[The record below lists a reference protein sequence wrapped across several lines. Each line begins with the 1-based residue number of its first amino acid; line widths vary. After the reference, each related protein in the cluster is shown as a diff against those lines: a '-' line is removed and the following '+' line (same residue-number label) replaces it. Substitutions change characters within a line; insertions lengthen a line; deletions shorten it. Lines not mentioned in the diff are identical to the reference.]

1 METAVYEREIV
12 GGDAYGNLIFFLFL
26 EQTQFV
32 VVQIYIVNALRIDC
46 GYSRNQLYLTWS
58 YLVTLIILFGNFYV
72 KSYRTKNNNKD
83 GFSEKK
89 NNELKKSE

>member
-1 METAVYEREIV
+1 MVT
-12 GGDAYGNLIFFLFL
+12 LFFFLFL

-46 GYSRNQLYLTWS
+46 DYSRNQLYLTWS

-83 GFSEKK
+83 GFSEKN